1 MRGRARDAASR
12 LLRRAAARRRPVDH
26 ARPGPRVPGDG
37 HPSSP
42 SLRKDLNANDLLML
56 GVGGVIG
63 GGVFVLTGAAAH
75 DHAGPAVVISYLVA
89 SLTSAVTGMCYT
101 EFACEAPVAGSSYGE
116 FMLFTRVTARAI
128 ALTTTCFV

>member
-1 MRGRARDAASR
+1 MGT
-12 LLRRAAARRRPVDH
+12 RP
-26 ARPGPRVPGDG
+26 
-37 HPSSP
+37 PS

-116 FMLFTRVTARAI
+116 FMLITRVTARAI
-128 ALTTTCFV
+128 

>member
-26 ARPGPRVPGDG
+26 ARPGPRVPDG
-37 HPSSP
+37 HPSSSS

-116 FMLFTRVTARAI
+116 FILI
-128 ALTTTCFV
+128 KS

>member
-1 MRGRARDAASR
+1 MPGRARDAASR

-26 ARPGPRVPGDG
+26 ARPGPRVPDG
-37 HPSSP
+37 HPAS

-116 FMLFTRVTARAI
+116 FILI
-128 ALTTTCFV
+128 KS

>member
-1 MRGRARDAASR
+1 
-12 LLRRAAARRRPVDH
+12 
-26 ARPGPRVPGDG
+26 
-37 HPSSP
+37 
-42 SLRKDLNANDLLML
+42 ML

-101 EFACEAPVAGSSYGE
+101 EFACEAPVAESSYGE
-116 FMLFTRVTARAI
+116 FMLITRVTARAI
-128 ALTTTCFV
+128 RLTTTCFV

>member
-1 MRGRARDAASR
+1 
-12 LLRRAAARRRPVDH
+12 
-26 ARPGPRVPGDG
+26 
-37 HPSSP
+37 
-42 SLRKDLNANDLLML
+42 ML

-128 ALTTTCFV
+128 RMTTTCFV

>member
-26 ARPGPRVPGDG
+26 ARPGPRVPDG
-37 HPSSP
+37 S

-116 FMLFTRVTARAI
+116 FMLFTRVIARAI
-128 ALTTTCFV
+128 GLTTTCFV